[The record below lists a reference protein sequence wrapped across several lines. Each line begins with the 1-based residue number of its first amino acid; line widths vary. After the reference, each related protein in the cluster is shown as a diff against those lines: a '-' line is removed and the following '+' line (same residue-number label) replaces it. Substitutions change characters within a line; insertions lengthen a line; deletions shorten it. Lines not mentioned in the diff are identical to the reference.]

1 MRSLVTVWAAS
12 QLGYHFTKKPRE
24 RPLVRIAHRGGA
36 AYAPENTLEACL
48 YGIRLGADYLETDI
62 RQTADGRLV
71 LMHDSSLRRTTGR
84 SGRVENTPYDSSLP
98 TFDDFLALARQH
110 NVRVFPEI
118 KGRDI
123 EAPVVAA
130 LHAHDMAA
138 RAIIPSFSSR
148 SLERVHQ
155 LAPQIELCQ
164 LLYPWELW
172 LRPLPKYITI
182 VAPMA
187 EALLLNP
194 WIVRQAQIRGL
205 QVWPWFAALENQ
217 LTIAY
222 LKSLGV
228 DGIIADNPAF

>member
-1 MRSLVTVWAAS
+1 M
-12 QLGYHFTKKPRE
+12 
-24 RPLVRIAHRGGA
+24 
-36 AYAPENTLEACL
+36 
-48 YGIRLGADYLETDI
+48 
-62 RQTADGRLV
+62 
-71 LMHDSSLRRTTGR
+71 
-84 SGRVENTPYDSSLP
+84 
-98 TFDDFLALARQH
+98 
-110 NVRVFPEI
+110 
-118 KGRDI
+118 
-123 EAPVVAA
+123 VAA